1 MHQRLAFAYVH
12 VDTVILLSVFAIQ
25 VIYIA
30 HDKATKMLPDILE
43 QNSIPAAHSK
53 GLLDMPHPG
62 NRQQE
67 QQQDSS
73 MQVDGGSSDSEASS
87 DEDAAVVAAS
97 KL

>member
-1 MHQRLAFAYVH
+1 
-12 VDTVILLSVFAIQ
+12 
-25 VIYIA
+25 
-30 HDKATKMLPDILE
+30 MLPDILE

-62 NRQQE
+62 NSPQ

-73 MQVDGGSSDSEASS
+73 MQVDGGSSDSEVSS